1 MKLAEMERN
10 LSKSFCCGAGG
21 ARMWMEE
28 DVGDRINNM
37 RTDQAISTNA
47 STVAVG
53 CPFCLTMISDG
64 IKDRQQTEKMV
75 ALDIAEIVVKAMG
88 IEEIKAPVDAC
99 AT

>member
-1 MKLAEMERN
+1 
-10 LSKSFCCGAGG
+10 
-21 ARMWMEE
+21 MWMEE

-37 RTDQAISTNA
+37 RTDQAIATNA

-64 IKDRQQTEKMV
+64 IKDRQKTESMV

-88 IEEIKAPVDAC
+88 IEETKAPVDVC
-99 AT
+99 AS

>member
-1 MKLAEMERN
+1 
-10 LSKSFCCGAGG
+10 
-21 ARMWMEE
+21 MWMKE
-28 DVGDRINNM
+28 VGDRINNM
-37 RTDQAISTNA
+37 RTDQAIATNA

-75 ALDIAEIVVKAMG
+75 ALDISEIVLKAMG
-88 IEEIKAPVDAC
+88 LEETKAPVDVC